1 MLQEIWN
8 ILSKNPILSG
18 VTVLF
23 LGFVSR
29 KIYKIIFTNPHYSD
43 LHKVEVKLDNSIKL
57 EKEDNKSEI
66 KNNLLLTEIE
76 KEMFREI
83 SIFYNQVKEKM
94 AYFYQACIND
104 DYLDNFKEFNLWQ
117 SRKVQDLNLKLES
130 EPDISKDFEIISK
143 KLLIS
148 IDNTYELY
156 RSTSASLE
164 YPEKITHID
173 AYFEA
178 IETNYLKFK
187 DLKSK

>member
-66 KNNLLLTEIE
+66 KNDLLLTEIE

-83 SIFYNQVKEKM
+83 SIFYNQVKEKV

-117 SRKVQDLNLKLES
+117 SKIVQDLNVKLES

-143 KLLIS
+143 KLLGS
-148 IDNTYELY
+148 ILNTYELVH
-156 RSTSASLE
+156 STSASLE
-164 YPEKITHID
+164 YTEKITHID

>member
-66 KNNLLLTEIE
+66 KNDLLLTEIE

-83 SIFYNQVKEKM
+83 SIFYNQVKEKV

-117 SRKVQDLNLKLES
+117 SKIVQDLNVKLES

-143 KLLIS
+143 KLLGS
-148 IDNTYELY
+148 ILNTYELVH
-156 RSTSASLE
+156 STSASLE